1 MSEMRVRIL
10 LLLFAL
16 AGSLQDPST
25 NAATM
30 AEIPGVLAQG
40 IPPRSRSAMTGS
52 EFATF
57 VSSVD
62 RSMREQAIL
71 NELESG
77 NMPAFLRRLK
87 PVTLQHTLEGGRV
100 VAVTIFVTPDYLAIG
115 SDDDFLRIP
124 MALPTAVE
132 VAGRFGF
139 VLPTTKMV
147 DAIFEQSEF
156 RLSPEPMP
164 AGPQMRTTAYFW
176 EHNRLI
182 DRQCAACGFQTGA
195 LVSGHK
201 KDLVLSDRL
210 NRCTRRVAIY
220 GWHRGTGAPI
230 QPLSTVHG
238 AEYADYSHGIRLVSN
253 TVLLDGKPCSI
264 YSILGN
270 DTLASLLSDEGVIHG
285 AQRLMTAFPPTQ
297 SKDRGSNALLT
308 LMPRPSAG
316 K

>member
-1 MSEMRVRIL
+1 MRVRTL
-10 LLLFAL
+10 LLLFAF
-16 AGSLQDPST
+16 AGSLQDPDIG
-25 NAATM
+25 AANRADFT
-30 AEIPGVLAQG
+30 GVLARD
-40 IPPRSRSAMTGS
+40 IPPRSPSAMTGS
-52 EFATF
+52 EFATL
-57 VSSVD
+57 VSSMD
-62 RSMREQAIL
+62 RFEREQAIL

-87 PVTLQHTLEGGRV
+87 PVTLQHTLESGK
-100 VAVTIFVTPDYLAIG
+100 VATATIFVTPDYLAIG

-132 VAGRFGF
+132 VAARFGF

-147 DAIFEQSEF
+147 DAIFEQSEL
-156 RLSPEPMP
+156 RLSPEPMS
-164 AGPQMRTTAYFW
+164 AGPQMRTTAYYR

-182 DRQCAACGFQTGA
+182 NKQCSACGFQPGT

-201 KDLVLSDRL
+201 KDVVLSDRL
-210 NRCTRRVAIY
+210 SRCARKVAIY
-220 GWHRGTGAPI
+220 GWHRGAGAPI
-230 QPLSTVHG
+230 QPLSTIHG
-238 AEYADYSHGIRLVSN
+238 ADYADYSHGIRLVSD

-270 DTLASLLSDEGVIHG
+270 GTLASLLSNEGVIRE
-285 AQRLMTAFPPTQ
+285 ARRLMTCLHAAPGNDPGNNVVF
-297 SKDRGSNALLT
+297 A

>member
-1 MSEMRVRIL
+1 MRLTTLV
-10 LLLFAL
+10 LLFAYAIGLQDSNIAAPKEAVLAGTL
-16 AGSLQDPST
+16 AGS
-25 NAATM
+25 
-30 AEIPGVLAQG
+30 
-40 IPPRSRSAMTGS
+40 IPPRSPSAMTGS
-52 EFATF
+52 EFAAF

-62 RSMREQAIL
+62 RSLREQAIL

-77 NMPAFLRRLK
+77 NVPAFLRRLK
-87 PVTLQHTLEGGRV
+87 PVTLQHRLEGGRV
-100 VAVTIFVTPDYLAIG
+100 AAVTIFVTPDYLAIG

-132 VAGRFGF
+132 VAARFGF

-147 DAIFEQSEF
+147 DAVFEQSEF

-176 EHNRLI
+176 KHNRLI
-182 DRQCAACGFQTGA
+182 DRQCAAWGFQPGA

-220 GWHRGTGAPI
+220 GWHRGSGAPI
-230 QPLSTVHG
+230 QPLSTIHG

-253 TVLLDGKPCSI
+253 TVLLDGKPCSV

-285 AQRLMTAFPPTQ
+285 AQRLMTVLPPTQ
-297 SKDRGSNALLT
+297 SKDRGNNAMLT
-308 LMPRPSAG
+308 LTPRQSAG